1 MPGPDWLSDARARV
15 ASSTEFSAFSHA
27 LYAEVRNSIRSEG
40 MPALSDLS
48 EDERR
53 VLVARAAATL
63 RDGDAYVA
71 CRDAAWRVLDASLDA
86 QAERVLS
93 EEDAPPGGAT
103 RTKVATVVELASTS
117 VGRLLHRWPEQQG
130 QLLWLANAELPPSLR
145 RSVWRL
151 KLRAPA
157 PRREYEGKRAQS
169 QLATVSLRDGAVLK
183 QSQQV
188 LQHAAPLLLPRL
200 PLLKGCLSYIDSLAP
215 LEPAPTPLSVALPLS
230 ILSEAEQ
237 AEGVAYRVDAAARSE
252 LPPPL
257 EYYWALPL
265 LRAIPPPSHEAAEA
279 DASADLVEA
288 LLALLE
294 QPKPGLNLPASHQRR
309 AAQAAAAGAK
319 AAKAAASK
327 SAGQL
332 LAEADPELSQRLS
345 SILGN
350 TSVDGWLLPHAQ
362 RLAVSLLSAD
372 ACAFAWDTCVLL
384 GWAHIHPVL
393 AATLVCL
400 KEGLVACADAAA
412 ANAHLLQHAPALAPA
427 QLRGALERHFMK
439 GVREAAG
446 APMPAAVPELFPG
459 DLL

>member
-188 LQHAAPLLLPRL
+188 LQHAAPQLLPRL
-200 PLLKGCLSYIDSLAP
+200 SLLKGCLSYIDSLAP
-215 LEPAPTPLSVALPLS
+215 LEPAPTPPVSYTHLTLPT
-230 ILSEAEQ
+230 IL
-237 AEGVAYRVDAAARSE
+237 
-252 LPPPL
+252 
-257 EYYWALPL
+257 
-265 LRAIPPPSHEAAEA
+265 
-279 DASADLVEA
+279 LV
-288 LLALLE
+288 
-294 QPKPGLNLPASHQRR
+294 
-309 AAQAAAAGAK
+309 
-319 AAKAAASK
+319 
-327 SAGQL
+327 
-332 LAEADPELSQRLS
+332 
-345 SILGN
+345 
-350 TSVDGWLLPHAQ
+350 
-362 RLAVSLLSAD
+362 
-372 ACAFAWDTCVLL
+372 
-384 GWAHIHPVL
+384 
-393 AATLVCL
+393 
-400 KEGLVACADAAA
+400 
-412 ANAHLLQHAPALAPA
+412 
-427 QLRGALERHFMK
+427 
-439 GVREAAG
+439 
-446 APMPAAVPELFPG
+446 
-459 DLL
+459 